1 MYMCNILFTSKC
13 SYLCIADA
21 VRLEVCSNQAE
32 PLDIACDRGQV
43 ILLNSA
49 SFGQMYLGR
58 CLTSEL
64 EYMGCGNDV
73 LHVVDGWC
81 SGKRE
86 CHMPTPNIDLIA
98 ESTCSANYGRFLEVD
113 YACISGK
120 K

>member
-1 MYMCNILFTSKC
+1 MH
-13 SYLCIADA
+13 
-21 VRLEVCSNQAE
+21 REVCSNQFE
-32 PLDIACDRGQV
+32 PLDIACHRGQV

-49 SFGQMYLGR
+49 SFGRMHLGR

-64 EYMGCGNDV
+64 GYMGCGNDV
-73 LHVVDGWC
+73 LRVVEGWC

-86 CHMPTPNIDLIA
+86 CHMQMPNKDLF
-98 ESTCSANYGRFLEVD
+98 EDSTCSADYVSFLEVD